1 MKPLCLRDSALA
13 ALDGVCYNPDAAHRY
28 RFATHSFNG
37 WRCCPIPTFAKTS
50 LGNSFASSL
59 HSHVASM
66 LRRLIGLTFIAHR
79 MMARNWRCLVDDKR
93 FPVSAPW
100 VRRGT
105 RSISPMPAAAALL
118 QSICS
123 GSLNV
128 AQPLSDIELQAARRH
143 FFGGIATNCL
153 NNSEFVPLSPSSS
166 PLRTASSS
174 PNVALFN
181 VLPLARK
188 RCCRGVQTRQ
198 ADFVTHANDLTAH
211 RSHIPLGYYGVARS
225 RSVGRWGMPADGG
238 RGISFPC
245 TPNLLSVS
253 SVALFSALLAVGKR
267 KFCRLNPPLL
277 CCICVF
283 YASKFSVQICSQTAQ
298 ICVEK

>member
-1 MKPLCLRDSALA
+1 MVAAMLTRYTISLRSSAGFPCAQLRQHSVAVGASGRESVASRCATA
-13 ALDGVCYNPDAAHRY
+13 AAA
-28 RFATHSFNG
+28 FVATHSFNG

-59 HSHVASM
+59 HSHVASI
-66 LRRLIGLTFIAHR
+66 LRRLIGLTFI
-79 MMARNWRCLVDDKR
+79 
-93 FPVSAPW
+93 APW

-181 VLPLARK
+181 VLPW
-188 RCCRGVQTRQ
+188 QE
-198 ADFVTHANDLTAH
+198 
-211 RSHIPLGYYGVARS
+211 SGVAVTYKLGKPILS
-225 RSVGRWGMPADGG
+225 RTST
-238 RGISFPC
+238 I
-245 TPNLLSVS
+245 
-253 SVALFSALLAVGKR
+253 
-267 KFCRLNPPLL
+267 
-277 CCICVF
+277 
-283 YASKFSVQICSQTAQ
+283 
-298 ICVEK
+298 

>member
-1 MKPLCLRDSALA
+1 MPLPPEVDDAISPHSPLRPPRKSFAFALRTAAVPPGRHIGTRECCNVKPLRLHDTALA

-118 QSICS
+118 QSFVRAVLTWRNRSVTSNCK
-123 GSLNV
+123 
-128 AQPLSDIELQAARRH
+128 QPDD
-143 FFGGIATNCL
+143 T
-153 NNSEFVPLSPSSS
+153 SS
-166 PLRTASSS
+166 A
-174 PNVALFN
+174 
-181 VLPLARK
+181 VLPLIA
-188 RCCRGVQTRQ
+188 
-198 ADFVTHANDLTAH
+198 
-211 RSHIPLGYYGVARS
+211 
-225 RSVGRWGMPADGG
+225 
-238 RGISFPC
+238 
-245 TPNLLSVS
+245 
-253 SVALFSALLAVGKR
+253 
-267 KFCRLNPPLL
+267 
-277 CCICVF
+277 
-283 YASKFSVQICSQTAQ
+283 
-298 ICVEK
+298 